1 MDVIRTVSDMRATA
15 RAHARAGQSVGLVP
29 TMGAFHDGHLSLM
42 RAARSSCDAVVVS
55 IFVNPLQFGPNEDFE
70 AYPRDEKRDL
80 RLARAEEVDVV
91 FVPSEGEIYAPDH
104 STVVNVG
111 PLGTILEGE
120 ARPGHFEGVCTIVAK
135 LFNIVGPSTAFFG
148 RKDAQQVAVVKRMVS
163 DLCFG
168 LEIAVCPTVR
178 EPDGLAMSSRNRF
191 LDHTDR
197 KSAGVLFRALKS
209 GERLVAQSTDPEVV
223 DKEMWDVMRSEER
236 VVPEYARVVD
246 PESFGPARPGG
257 PLVLAVAARVGGIR
271 LIDNLLI
278 A

>member
-191 LDHTDR
+191 LDYTDR

>member
-1 MDVIRTVSDMRATA
+1 MDVIRTVSNMRATA

>member
-1 MDVIRTVSDMRATA
+1 MIRTLSDMRAAA
-15 RAHARAGQSVGLVP
+15 RAHARAGGRVGLVP

-55 IFVNPLQFGPNEDFE
+55 IFVNPLQFGPNEDFD
-70 AYPRDEKRDL
+70 AYPRDAKRDL
-80 RLARAEEVDVV
+80 ELARGEGVDVV
-91 FVPSEGEIYAPDH
+91 FAPSEEEIYASDH

-111 PLGTILEGE
+111 GLGAILEGD

-135 LFNIVGPSTAFFG
+135 LFNVVEPNTAFFG
-148 RKDAQQVAVVKRMVS
+148 QKDAQQVAVIKRMVA

-168 LEIAVCPTVR
+168 LEIVVCPTVR

-191 LDHTDR
+191 LDHEDR
-197 KSAGVLFRALKS
+197 KRAGVLFRALKS
-209 GERLVAQSTDPEVV
+209 GERLVAESADPEVV
-223 DKEMWDVMRSEER
+223 AKEMWDVMRSETR

-246 PESFGPARPGG
+246 PESFGSPRPGR
-257 PLVLAVAARVGGIR
+257 PRVLAVAARVGGTR
-271 LIDNLLI
+271 LIDNLLL